1 MEHLEKLKEWYKY
14 YRSRHEKAVSMNID
28 EKVEVGLLYTADPKF
43 YPAFKEIEKRYFALY
58 IAVIFYEDLPTLLTR
73 EKAESIIKS
82 YVMEIVKELFF
93 GKIIWNE
100 DGKKEYIHD
109 RVTIKKSDT
118 EKVEAYKASLVA
130 AKRFRA
136 INFGRTDL

>member
-28 EKVEVGLLYTADPKF
+28 EKSKF

-118 EKVEAYKASLVA
+118 EKVEVYKASLVA

>member
-28 EKVEVGLLYTADPKF
+28 EKSKF

-58 IAVIFYEDLPTLLTR
+58 IAVIFYEDLPILLTR

-100 DGKKEYIHD
+100 D
-109 RVTIKKSDT
+109 
-118 EKVEAYKASLVA
+118 EKRNISMIV
-130 AKRFRA
+130 
-136 INFGRTDL
+136 

>member
-1 MEHLEKLKEWYKY
+1 M
-14 YRSRHEKAVSMNID
+14 
-28 EKVEVGLLYTADPKF
+28 
-43 YPAFKEIEKRYFALY
+43 
-58 IAVIFYEDLPTLLTR
+58 IFYEDLPTLLTR

>member
-1 MEHLEKLKEWYKY
+1 MGLTEVNDMEHLEKLKEWYKY

-28 EKVEVGLLYTADPKF
+28 EKSKF

>member
-28 EKVEVGLLYTADPKF
+28 EKSKF

>member
-28 EKVEVGLLYTADPKF
+28 EKSKF

-118 EKVEAYKASLVA
+118 EKVEAYKASIVA

>member
-1 MEHLEKLKEWYKY
+1 MGLTEVNDMEHLEKLKEWYKY

-28 EKVEVGLLYTADPKF
+28 EKSKF

-118 EKVEAYKASLVA
+118 EKVEANKASLVA

>member
-28 EKVEVGLLYTADPKF
+28 EKSKF

-118 EKVEAYKASLVA
+118 EKLEVYKASLVA